1 MFNNRCNLVRALLI
15 TVFLIFP
22 YLNVSAQDDFA
33 SLRKNINYRAKLLDH
48 QLNKTKDTLILNC
61 PQRMYRIYSVGSSKV
76 RINEKID
83 DFTYKLPLKNYN
95 IGKYLMVTQLN
106 GLKIVFELNILKRAD
121 FNEEGVTN
129 VVASGLKETDYTIDV
144 KSIDVKLKD
153 SIIKYKPYNLTDLN
167 RKGMQTR
174 DDCRRIMAMQRA
186 NIRAELK
193 KRRLYAMQ

>member
-1 MFNNRCNLVRALLI
+1 MYNRKINLVFWLFFGVLFI
-15 TVFLIFP
+15 SPNTTIL
-22 YLNVSAQDDFA
+22 AQDDFA
-33 SLRKNINYRAKLLDH
+33 TLRRNINYRARLLDH
-48 QLNKTKDTLILNC
+48 KLNKTKDTLILNC

-83 DFTYKLPLKNYN
+83 DFTYKLPLKNYK

-129 VVASGLKETDYTIDV
+129 IVASGLKETDFNIDV
-144 KSIDVKLKD
+144 KSVEVKLKD
-153 SIIKYKPYNLTDLN
+153 PIIAYKPYNLTDLN
-167 RKGMQTR
+167 REGMQTR
-174 DDCRRIMAMQRA
+174 DECRRIMAMQRA